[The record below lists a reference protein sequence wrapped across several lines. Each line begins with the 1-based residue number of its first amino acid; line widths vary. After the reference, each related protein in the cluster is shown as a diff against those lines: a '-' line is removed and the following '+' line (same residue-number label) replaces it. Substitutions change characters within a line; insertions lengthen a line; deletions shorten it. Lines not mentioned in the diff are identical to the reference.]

1 MRLGLG
7 GMDLFRH
14 EREKGENGEKWLLII
29 VHTYRA
35 LKKKF
40 MKN

>member
-14 EREKGENGEKWLLII
+14 EREKGEDGDMA
-29 VHTYRA
+29 TYYSSQ
-35 LKKKF
+35 L
-40 MKN
+40 